1 MRSPVHQSIIVH
13 AALLLA
19 TSTSVA
25 QDIAKDAPW
34 PLAGQQGLMR
44 FVIVPAERASDRAAY
59 QAQIQRLCEP
69 DRSCFLNFYTNS
81 SGAPLAVPLP
91 DAIDR
96 EATAVFRRS
105 TKQAAESFRWS
116 CRLQQPEPNCF

>member
-1 MRSPVHQSIIVH
+1 MR
-13 AALLLA
+13 ARTCLLLSAAMACCGAARAA
-19 TSTSVA
+19 TA
-25 QDIAKDAPW
+25 APW
-34 PLAGQQGLMR
+34 PVAGEQGLLR
-44 FVIVPAERASDRAAY
+44 LVIVPLAQAKERDAY
-59 QAQIQRLCEP
+59 VQQIEQLCEP

-105 TKQAAESFRWS
+105 SKQGVESFRWS
-116 CRLQQPEPNCF
+116 CRMQLPDGNCF